1 MAENWAVTVLDDFST
16 GRRANLSEAQSRGDV
31 RIAQGSILDPGA
43 IEAAMA
49 GSDIVFHL
57 AVECVRRSLAEPLH
71 NHQVNATGT
80 LNVLET
86 ARRRRVGRFIYCS
99 SSEVYGNCGC
109 EPLVETTTVCE
120 PATVYGA
127 AKLAGEH
134 YAKAYWQTYRLP
146 TIVVRP
152 FNTYGPRE
160 HTSGDL
166 AEVIPRF
173 VIRVLNGLPPVIFGT
188 GENGRDFTYVTETV
202 RGIAL
207 AASCDAL
214 VGRAVNIAYGDMVT
228 VRQVAEADRAT
239 VRHRPALRR
248 GSSSRA
254 PAMSGRLQA
263 DTRLARETFGFTA
276 EVKLEEGLRRY
287 IEWFRAAHPDPA
299 ALLEDDIRN
308 WRLPADTGDELRMP
322 ESAGDAHLVNQ
333 TIAFSR
339 PCFGEAEAEAAAAV
353 VRSGWVVGGPCLA
366 EFERRFA
373 KLCGAD
379 HAVGVSRLD
388 DRRLS
393 GAARFGASAPATR

>member
-1 MAENWAVTVLDDFST
+1 MIRRCLVTGGAGFIGSHLVDYLVAENWAVTVLDDFST
-16 GRRANLSEAQSRGDV
+16 GTRANLSEAQSRGDV

-214 VGRAVNIAYGDMVT
+214 VGRAVNIAYGDTAT
-228 VRQVAEADRAT
+228 VRQVAEAIARLCGT
-239 VRHRPALRR
+239 PAL
-248 GSSSRA
+248 A
-254 PAMSGRLQA
+254 PRFIEARPGDVQSLRA
-263 DTRLARETFGFTA
+263 DTRLARETLGFAA
-276 EVKLEEGLRRY
+276 EVNLEEGLRRY
-287 IEWFRAAHPDPA
+287 IDWFSATHPDPA
-299 ALLEDDIRN
+299 ALLENDIRN
-308 WRLPADTGDELRMP
+308 WRLPADTGDEFRIP
-322 ESAGDAHLVNQ
+322 ESVEMNG
-333 TIAFSR
+333 
-339 PCFGEAEAEAAAAV
+339 
-353 VRSGWVVGGPCLA
+353 
-366 EFERRFA
+366 
-373 KLCGAD
+373 
-379 HAVGVSRLD
+379 
-388 DRRLS
+388 
-393 GAARFGASAPATR
+393 

>member
-1 MAENWAVTVLDDFST
+1 MTRRCLVTGGAGFIGSHLVDHLVAENWAVTVLDDFST
-16 GRRANLSEAQSRGDV
+16 GTRANLSAAQSRGDV
-31 RIAQGSILDPGA
+31 RIAQGSILHPRA

-49 GSDIVFHL
+49 GSDVVFHL
-57 AVECVRRSLAEPLH
+57 AVQGVRRSLGEPLR
-71 NHQVNATGT
+71 NHEVNATGT
-80 LNVLET
+80 LNVLEV

-109 EPLVETTTVCE
+109 EPLVETATVCE

-134 YAKAYWQTYRLP
+134 YAKAYWQTYGLP

-207 AASCDAL
+207 AANCDSL
-214 VGRAVNIAYGDMVT
+214 VGRAVNIAYGKMVT
-228 VRQVAEADRAT
+228 VRQVAEAIARLCGRSGLAPRFIEPRPGDVRA
-239 VRHRPALRR
+239 
-248 GSSSRA
+248 
-254 PAMSGRLQA
+254 LQA
-263 DTRLARETFGFTA
+263 DTRLARETLGFAA
-276 EVKLEEGLRRY
+276 EVGLEEGLRRY
-287 IEWFRAAHPDPA
+287 IDWFRAIHPDPA
-299 ALLEDDIRN
+299 ALLEDNIRN

-322 ESAGDAHLVNQ
+322 ESAEMRG
-333 TIAFSR
+333 
-339 PCFGEAEAEAAAAV
+339 
-353 VRSGWVVGGPCLA
+353 
-366 EFERRFA
+366 
-373 KLCGAD
+373 
-379 HAVGVSRLD
+379 
-388 DRRLS
+388 
-393 GAARFGASAPATR
+393 